1 MRRND
6 QRASVTSGACCY
18 EFNDYFTIYIEIVG
32 LAPAAT
38 AMVSK
43 HLTSSLSDESFERSE
58 RKELTKSETPEDTV
72 LRTSV

>member
-1 MRRND
+1 MRRDD
-6 QRASVTSGACCY
+6 QRASVTSGAGCY
-18 EFNDYFTIYIEIVG
+18 ECNDYFTIYIEIVG

-43 HLTSSLSDESFERSE
+43 HLTSSLSDKSLEPSE
-58 RKELTKSETPEDTV
+58 RKELAKSEAPEDTV